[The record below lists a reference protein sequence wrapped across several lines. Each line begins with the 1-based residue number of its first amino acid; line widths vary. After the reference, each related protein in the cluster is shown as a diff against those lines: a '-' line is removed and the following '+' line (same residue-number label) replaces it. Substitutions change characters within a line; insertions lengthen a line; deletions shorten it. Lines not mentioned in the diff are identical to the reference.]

1 VPLTHGAVRV
11 QIEPVD
17 GPAGRGNSRWRGGY
31 GGGRGGARAGGRTVG
46 RWLRRVSLWLVGLAV
61 FGPIVAFA
69 VGWFI
74 VPAPVPDDLS
84 TSQVAT
90 INYANGQRLATVRAQ
105 GAQNRV
111 KIRLDQ
117 VPQPV
122 QYAVLAAE
130 DRSFFSNPGFDPVG
144 IARAAWSQLHGGTGG
159 GSTIT
164 QQYVKNA
171 TGQDQHSLWRKFRE
185 VIAAAKISKEYSKQQ
200 ILADYLNTIYFG
212 RGAYGIQAAAKA
224 YFGAD
229 CEQLDVSQGALLAG
243 LIQSPSRWDPANN
256 PTEALQRWNYV
267 LDGMVSQHWLTP
279 AQRAAVRFPTTIAPH
294 PPSSGVPADHLG
306 HIYTQVKAELAD
318 IGISEQELNQEGL
331 EITTTIDQKLEQ
343 QAAHITNTIMKQ
355 NPANLRTALVAIDP
369 HTGAIVAYFGGDNG
383 IGLDYAQVLK
393 QPGSSFKPFVMAA
406 ALQRN
411 PPIGLGTEFDGSSP
425 QEIAGQTIAN
435 SDGDSCDQCDLK
447 TAMTKSINTIFYQ
460 LAVKVGPDAVARAA
474 HQAGIPDDLLPNPT
488 AGIALGDKEVHPGDM
503 ASAYATF
510 AADGIYHKP
519 HLITKVQTADGT
531 VLYDVAPDTGEPR
544 FSRQVA
550 RNVTESMLDVARGS
564 LIPLADDRQVAT
576 KTGTTQSSVPGQ
588 NNDAWTVGYTPSLST
603 AVWVGTD
610 NNTPIKTSAGQPI
623 YGRMVAGTIW
633 QKFMNTAL
641 RGNPQERFSPFV
653 PLGEPPDDSTDNPD
667 ASDDSGDDHQDHH
680 HHHSHNS
687 DNNGQDPCD
696 AVQCDDNG
704 NPIGRDSNNNDHN
717 GDDNGDNN

>member
-1 VPLTHGAVRV
+1 MT
-11 QIEPVD
+11 
-17 GPAGRGNSRWRGGY
+17 GGW
-31 GGGRGGARAGGRTVG
+31 AHG
-46 RWLRRVSLWLVGLAV
+46 RWLSRLVLWVVGLVV

-69 VGWFI
+69 VGWLV

-90 INYANGQRLATVRAQ
+90 IDYANGQPLATVRAE
-105 GAQNRV
+105 GARNRV
-111 KIRLDQ
+111 KVRLDQ

-122 QYAVLAAE
+122 RYAVLAAE
-130 DRSFFSNPGFDPVG
+130 DRSFYSNLGFDPVG
-144 IARAAWSQLHGGTGG
+144 IARAAWSQLRGGAGG

-164 QQYVKNA
+164 QQYIKNA

-185 VIAAAKISKEYSKQQ
+185 VIAAAKISQEYSKQQ

-224 YFGAD
+224 YFGID
-229 CEQLDVSQGALLAG
+229 CEQLNVSQGALLAG

-256 PTEALQRWNYV
+256 PTEAVARWNYV

-279 AQRAAVRFPTTIAPH
+279 AERAAARFPTTSAPH
-294 PPSSGVPADHLG
+294 PPSGGIPSGHLG
-306 HIYTQVKAELAD
+306 HVYTQVKAELTD

-331 EITTTIDQKLEQ
+331 TITTTIDPTLEQ
-343 QAAHITNTIMKQ
+343 QAADISDKIMKQ
-355 NPANLRTALVAIDP
+355 NPANLRTAMVAVDP
-369 HTGAIVAYFGGDNG
+369 RTGAIVADFGGDNG
-383 IGLDYAQVLK
+383 EGLDYTQVLK

-425 QEIAGQTIAN
+425 QRIAGQTIAN

-447 TAMTKSINTIFYQ
+447 TAMTRSINTVYYQ

-474 HQAGIPDDLLPNPT
+474 HQAGIPNNLLPDPS

-510 AADGIYHKP
+510 ADNGAYHKP
-519 HLITKVQTADGT
+519 HLITKVQAADGT
-531 VLYDVAPDTGEPR
+531 VLYQAATDTGEQR
-544 FSRQVA
+544 FSAQVA
-550 RNVTESMLDVARGS
+550 RNVTESMLDVAQGS
-564 LIPLADDRQVAT
+564 LIPLDGDRQVAA
-576 KTGTTQSSVPGQ
+576 KTGTTQNSVPGQ

-610 NNTPIKTSAGQPI
+610 DNTPIKTSGGQPI
-623 YGRMVAGTIW
+623 YGRMVAGSIW

-641 RGNPQERFSPFV
+641 QGTPEERFSRFV
-653 PLGEPPDDSTDNPD
+653 PLGTPPDESSDNSDDSDD
-667 ASDDSGDDHQDHH
+667 SEASDDSNHSQRHH
-680 HHHSHNS
+680 HRHHSNDDS
-687 DNNGQDPCD
+687 GQSSCD
-696 AVQCDDNG
+696 VVQCDDNG
-704 NPIGRDSNNNDHN
+704 
-717 GDDNGDNN
+717 DNN

>member
-1 VPLTHGAVRV
+1 MT
-11 QIEPVD
+11 
-17 GPAGRGNSRWRGGY
+17 GGW
-31 GGGRGGARAGGRTVG
+31 AHG
-46 RWLRRVSLWLVGLAV
+46 RWLSRLVLWVVGLVV

-69 VGWFI
+69 VGWLV

-90 INYANGQRLATVRAQ
+90 IDYANGQPLATVRAE
-105 GAQNRV
+105 GARNRV
-111 KIRLDQ
+111 KVRLDQ

-122 QYAVLAAE
+122 RYAVLAAE
-130 DRSFFSNPGFDPVG
+130 DRSFYSNLGFDPVG
-144 IARAAWSQLHGGTGG
+144 IARAAWSQLRGGAGG

-164 QQYVKNA
+164 QQYIKNA

-185 VIAAAKISKEYSKQQ
+185 VIAAAKISQEYSKQQ

-224 YFGAD
+224 YFGID
-229 CEQLDVSQGALLAG
+229 CEQLNVSQGALLAG

-256 PTEALQRWNYV
+256 PTEAVARWNYV

-279 AQRAAVRFPTTIAPH
+279 AERAAARFPTTSAPH
-294 PPSSGVPADHLG
+294 PPSGGIPSGHLG
-306 HIYTQVKAELAD
+306 HVYTQVKAELTD

-331 EITTTIDQKLEQ
+331 TITTTIDPTLEQ
-343 QAAHITNTIMKQ
+343 QAADISDKIMKQ
-355 NPANLRTALVAIDP
+355 NPANLRTAMVAVDP
-369 HTGAIVAYFGGDNG
+369 RTGAIVADFGGDNG
-383 IGLDYAQVLK
+383 EGLDYTQVLK

-425 QEIAGQTIAN
+425 QRIAGQTIAN

-447 TAMTKSINTIFYQ
+447 TAMTRSINTVYYQ

-474 HQAGIPDDLLPNPT
+474 HQAGIPNNLLPDPS

-510 AADGIYHKP
+510 ADNGVYHKP
-519 HLITKVQTADGT
+519 HLITKVQAADGT
-531 VLYDVAPDTGEPR
+531 VLYQAATDTGEQR
-544 FSRQVA
+544 FSAQVA
-550 RNVTESMLDVARGS
+550 RNVTESMLDVAQGS
-564 LIPLADDRQVAT
+564 LIPLDGDRQVAA
-576 KTGTTQSSVPGQ
+576 KTGTTQNSVPGQ

-610 NNTPIKTSAGQPI
+610 DNTPIKTSGGQPI
-623 YGRMVAGTIW
+623 YGRMVAGSIW

-641 RGNPQERFSPFV
+641 QGTPEERFSRFV
-653 PLGEPPDDSTDNPD
+653 PLGTPPDESSDNSDDSDD
-667 ASDDSGDDHQDHH
+667 SEASDDSNHSQRHH
-680 HHHSHNS
+680 HRHHSNDDS
-687 DNNGQDPCD
+687 GQSSCD
-696 AVQCDDNG
+696 VVQCDDNG
-704 NPIGRDSNNNDHN
+704 
-717 GDDNGDNN
+717 DNN